1 VQNATASKLEFGL
14 YTSRL
19 EMHDLTKLEAK
30 HKCMNHCNVL
40 TNKEEDPSS
49 AAQKGSIRLA

>member
-1 VQNATASKLEFGL
+1 LEFGL